1 MPGVYNPY
9 TLYPVSYANQMG
21 YAPMPAQQPIPQ
33 SYAPQQQQPDDMKWV
48 EGELGAKMFQMP
60 PGWPANKVI
69 MLWDSTDTNI
79 FLKSWGPMGIP
90 NPIQKLHYVMDTQ
103 QNEQRLLSGANVNQ
117 NAGQQ
122 IDPNMFVT
130 KNEFD
135 QLRNDIKE
143 LLNNANNNNNASG
156 RMTMTYSGNSA
167 PSQNGAPNNNPVNQ
181 NGSNNGNRGGN
192 R

>member
-21 YAPMPAQQPIPQ
+21 YAPMPAQQPMPQ
-33 SYAPQQQQPDDMKWV
+33 SYAPPQQQQQDDMKWV

-60 PGWPANKVI
+60 PGWPTNKVI
-69 MLWDSTDTNI
+69 MLWDTTDTNI
-79 FLKSWGPMGIP
+79 FFKSWGPMGIP
-90 NPIQKLHYVMDTQ
+90 NPIQKIHYVMGTQ
-103 QNEQRLLSGANVNQ
+103 QNEQQFLSGANVNQ

-143 LLNNANNNNNASG
+143 LMNNANNNNASG
-156 RMTMTYSGNSA
+156 RMTTPYSGNSGS
-167 PSQNGAPNNNPVNQ
+167 SQNGAPNNNPVNQ
-181 NGSNNGNRGGN
+181 NGSNNGNRGGS